1 MLLISKIMLMNHN
14 DMLDSLL
21 KRNISLKSRLMH
33 EQLKYGNYS
42 YGCLK
47 KHSQLFLNE
56 YRNENSLYKSASRI
70 GMNYSDVLTWY
81 FQGQLGNPVF
91 KGFYQSIKR
100 INKNQVSEDI
110 EIEENI
116 EIEEDEIPEDNSI
129 GGEYVIS
136 QYGDGWSYKT
146 FIDGEKIFLISDDLK
161 KLKDKVRFKHLPLD

>member
-1 MLLISKIMLMNHN
+1 MLLVSKIMLMNHN
-14 DMLDSLL
+14 DVLDSLL
-21 KRNISLKSRLMH
+21 KRSTSLKSRLMH

-42 YGCLK
+42 YGCLR
-47 KHSQLFLNE
+47 KHSQLLLNE
-56 YRNENSLYKSASRI
+56 YRNENILYKSASRI
-70 GMNYSDVLTWY
+70 GMDYSDVLTWY

-91 KGFYQSIKR
+91 KGFYQSINR

-110 EIEENI
+110 EIEE
-116 EIEEDEIPEDNSI
+116 DEIPEDNSI
-129 GGEYVIS
+129 EGEYVIS

>member
-1 MLLISKIMLMNHN
+1 
-14 DMLDSLL
+14 
-21 KRNISLKSRLMH
+21 
-33 EQLKYGNYS
+33 
-42 YGCLK
+42 
-47 KHSQLFLNE
+47 
-56 YRNENSLYKSASRI
+56 
-70 GMNYSDVLTWY
+70 MNYSDVLTWY

-110 EIEENI
+110 EIEE
-116 EIEEDEIPEDNSI
+116 DEIPEDNSNE
-129 GGEYVIS
+129 GEYVIS